1 MKFGQVQ
8 VGQLY
13 QKMEKIGQENAK
25 NRVCSQTPPREMSKY
40 RYNVYGSN
48 GN

>member
-1 MKFGQVQ
+1 MIFGQLQ

-13 QKMEKIGQENAK
+13 QKVDKKGQENVK
-25 NRVCSQTPPREMSKY
+25 NRVFSQAPPREMSKY
-40 RYNVYGSN
+40 RYIVYGSN